1 MEIMTFKDIEQ
12 ILLIAIKMPTMTIK
26 RVAEGTGLKASGLY
40 KWSSGRSRISPEH
53 ADIIISWLNDCR
65 PDILIAAKTIFEN
78 RGKENV

>member
-1 MEIMTFKDIEQ
+1 MELMTFKDTEQ

-40 KWSSGRSRISPEH
+40 KWSSGKSRISPEH
-53 ADIIISWLNDCR
+53 ADIVISWLNDCR
-65 PDILIAAKTIFEN
+65 PDIIKAAKTIFEN

>member
-1 MEIMTFKDIEQ
+1 MKLMTFNEIEQ
-12 ILLIAIKMPTMTIK
+12 ILLIAIRMPTMTIK

-65 PDILIAAKTIFEN
+65 PDILIAAKTIFDN
-78 RGKENV
+78 RGKSDV